1 MAPGER
7 KMLEEAQEPLRAL
20 VGGPCISLVGED
32 PVEMDRHG
40 GTWKLASEVELKGLI
55 TGWIWRQWGKCGV
68 QEGPRVLASAT
79 RWTDGSSTPRRG
91 NMVGAGQRHTCVLL
105 LCVCTRAKPP
115 QSCLTLCEPMDCS
128 PPGSSV
134 HGILQARI
142 VEWVVV
148 PSSRDL
154 HDPGIELVSLMP
166 PALAGGFFTT
176 SATCKAHIAFVH
188 IHNWLS

>member
-1 MAPGER
+1 MNEKQP
-7 KMLEEAQEPLRAL
+7 LE
-20 VGGPCISLVGED
+20 
-32 PVEMDRHG
+32 
-40 GTWKLASEVELKGLI
+40 
-55 TGWIWRQWGKCGV
+55 
-68 QEGPRVLASAT
+68 
-79 RWTDGSSTPRRG
+79 
-91 NMVGAGQRHTCVLL
+91 
-105 LCVCTRAKPP
+105 CVCVCVCARARARARSIA
-115 QSCLTLCEPMDCS
+115 QCLTLFDPRDYS

-188 IHNWLS
+188 IHN